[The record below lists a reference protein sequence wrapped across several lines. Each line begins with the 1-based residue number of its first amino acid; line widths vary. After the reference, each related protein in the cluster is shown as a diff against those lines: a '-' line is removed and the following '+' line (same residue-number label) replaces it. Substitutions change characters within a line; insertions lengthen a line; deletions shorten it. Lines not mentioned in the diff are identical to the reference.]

1 VAAAAV
7 LVLLGG
13 GLLLRKGGSQ
23 VILDTVPAN
32 ATVLKDGKEL
42 GKTPLSLL
50 LHAGDRLRLERKGYQ
65 PRDYQFAAG
74 DAAPK
79 LALESVKSEETLRTD
94 PAGATVVLDGET
106 LPQVTPV
113 TVKNWDQ
120 GAKHALNFKR
130 GTQVANFDLMEG
142 ETPGSQVYKLDAA
155 GAARL
160 TAVPEAVDV
169 HAPGAI
175 KFNGEYPV
183 HVRLDGKD
191 SGELRAGG
199 TLAAAPGPHTL
210 ELSSPAVFFKES
222 RPVTVKPGQTLALAL
237 PGLVRLTVSTYPSD
251 DKVVV
256 DGHVTGVDSD
266 GSAPV
271 TLTRGRHR
279 ITIQG
284 HPGVVKEVDL
294 QSDVKLPAFKI

>member
-1 VAAAAV
+1 
-7 LVLLGG
+7 
-13 GLLLRKGGSQ
+13 
-23 VILDTVPAN
+23 
-32 ATVLKDGKEL
+32 
-42 GKTPLSLL
+42 
-50 LHAGDRLRLERKGYQ
+50 
-65 PRDYQFAAG
+65 
-74 DAAPK
+74 
-79 LALESVKSEETLRTD
+79 
-94 PAGATVVLDGET
+94 
-106 LPQVTPV
+106 
-113 TVKNWDQ
+113 
-120 GAKHALNFKR
+120 
-130 GTQVANFDLMEG
+130 MEG